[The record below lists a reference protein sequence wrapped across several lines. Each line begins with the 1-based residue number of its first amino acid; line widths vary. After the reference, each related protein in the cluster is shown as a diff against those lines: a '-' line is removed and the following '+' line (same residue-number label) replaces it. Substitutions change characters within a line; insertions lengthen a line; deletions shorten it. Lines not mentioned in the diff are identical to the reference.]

1 MPHYAH
7 ATVIGHLGQDP
18 DLRETQSGTK
28 VVNCSL
34 ATSHKRQGE
43 QTTTWWRISLFGKRA
58 EAVAQYL
65 RKGDPAL
72 FSGEPVL
79 RPWTDKDGNQ
89 RVSLELLASD
99 FAFVGTKDRQQQQDA
114 YLPPPAGYSGHA
126 PQQQAP
132 AQTYRP
138 EHQPSPAPANSE
150 GFDPTDDIP
159 F

>member
-18 DLRETQSGTK
+18 DLRETHSGTK
-28 VVNCSL
+28 VVSCSL

-43 QTTTWWRISLFGKRA
+43 ETTTWWRISLFGNRA
-58 EAVAQYL
+58 EVVARYL

-72 FSGEPVL
+72 FSGEPYL

-99 FAFVGTKDRQQQQDA
+99 FAFVGGGQQQQ
-114 YLPPPAGYSGHA
+114 A

-132 AQTYRP
+132 QQQAPQRDYQSPPQTYRP
-138 EHQPSPAPANSE
+138 QPSPAP
-150 GFDPTDDIP
+150 FDDDVP

>member
-18 DLRETQSGTK
+18 DLRETPSGTK
-28 VVNCSL
+28 VVSCSV

-43 QTTTWWRISLFGKRA
+43 ETTTWWRISLFGRRA
-58 EAVAQYL
+58 EVIAQYL

-99 FAFVGTKDRQQQQDA
+99 FAFVGTKDQQQ
-114 YLPPPAGYSGHA
+114 A
-126 PQQQAP
+126 PQQDHQAP

-138 EHQPSPAPANSE
+138 QPSPEP
-150 GFDPTDDIP
+150 FDDKLP

>member
-1 MPHYAH
+1 MPHYAQ

-18 DLRETQSGTK
+18 DLRETHSGTK
-28 VVNCSL
+28 VVSCSL

-43 QTTTWWRISLFGKRA
+43 ETTTWWRISLFGNRA
-58 EAVAQYL
+58 EVVARYL

-72 FSGEPVL
+72 FSGEPYL

-89 RVSLELLASD
+89 RVSLELLAND
-99 FAFVGTKDRQQQQDA
+99 FAFVGGKNQQQQQDA

-132 AQTYRP
+132 QRDYQSPPQTYRP
-138 EHQPSPAPANSE
+138 QPSPAP
-150 GFDPTDDIP
+150 FDDDVP

>member
-18 DLRETQSGTK
+18 DLRETHSGTK
-28 VVNCSL
+28 VVSCSL
-34 ATSHKRQGE
+34 ATSHTRQGE
-43 QTTTWWRISLFGKRA
+43 EVTTWWRISLFGKRA
-58 EAVAQYL
+58 EVVAQYL

-72 FSGEPVL
+72 FSGEPYL

-99 FAFVGTKDRQQQQDA
+99 FAFVG
-114 YLPPPAGYSGHA
+114 GG
-126 PQQQAP
+126 QQQAP
-132 AQTYRP
+132 RPQAPQQDYQSPPQTYRP
-138 EHQPSPAPANSE
+138 QPSPANSG

-159 F
+159 FASCVWWAV

>member
-18 DLRETQSGTK
+18 DLRETHSGTQ
-28 VVNCSL
+28 VVTCSV

-43 QTTTWWRISLFGKRA
+43 ETTTWWRISLFGKRA
-58 EAVAQYL
+58 EVVARYL

-72 FSGEPVL
+72 FAGEPVL

-89 RVSLELLASD
+89 RVSLELLAND
-99 FAFVGTKDRQQQQDA
+99 FAFVGTKD
-114 YLPPPAGYSGHA
+114 
-126 PQQQAP
+126 QQQAP
-132 AQTYRP
+132 RQQAPQQDYQAPPQTYRP
-138 EHQPSPAPANSE
+138 QPSPAP
-150 GFDPTDDIP
+150 FDDDVP